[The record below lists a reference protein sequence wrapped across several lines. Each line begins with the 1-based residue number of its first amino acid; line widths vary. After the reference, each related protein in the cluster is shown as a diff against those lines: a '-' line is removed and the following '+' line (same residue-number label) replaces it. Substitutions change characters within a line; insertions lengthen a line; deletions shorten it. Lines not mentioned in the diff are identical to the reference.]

1 MDLGDWRSR
10 INDIDNQILHLLNQR
25 AEAALQIGDLKRR
38 QDAPSYAP
46 EREAELLSR
55 LIAASHGPLPAEAIV
70 AVWREIVSACR
81 ALEAPLTVAY
91 LAPRGTFTHQAARE
105 RFGDAAAY
113 HPSRTIAE
121 IFDDVER
128 GRVEL
133 GVVPV
138 ENSTDGAVNITL
150 DRLVHTELQIC
161 GELTLEVAQHLLSRA
176 GDLAAVKRVLSHPQ
190 GLGQCRSWLA
200 EHLPD
205 VPQEETASTAGAVE
219 VAATDPGVAAIAGEL
234 AGRLYG
240 VPILRQRI
248 EDNHQ
253 NTTRFLIIG
262 RRTAGP
268 SGRDKTSILF
278 AMPNQ
283 PGALYRILE
292 PFAHAGLNLTKI
304 ESRPAKRMPWDYV
317 MFVDFEGHR
326 ETPVVAAALREIAG
340 RTKHLKILG
349 SYPAA

>member
-1 MDLGDWRSR
+1 
-10 INDIDNQILHLLNQR
+10 
-25 AEAALQIGDLKRR
+25 
-38 QDAPSYAP
+38 
-46 EREAELLSR
+46 
-55 LIAASHGPLPAEAIV
+55 
-70 AVWREIVSACR
+70 
-81 ALEAPLTVAY
+81 
-91 LAPRGTFTHQAARE
+91 
-105 RFGDAAAY
+105 
-113 HPSRTIAE
+113 
-121 IFDDVER
+121 
-128 GRVEL
+128 
-133 GVVPV
+133 
-138 ENSTDGAVNITL
+138 
-150 DRLVHTELQIC
+150 
-161 GELTLEVAQHLLSRA
+161 
-176 GDLAAVKRVLSHPQ
+176 
-190 GLGQCRSWLA
+190 
-200 EHLPD
+200 

-219 VAATDPGVAAIAGEL
+219 VAAADPGVAAIAGEL

-240 VPILRQRI
+240 VPILRRRI

-262 RRTAGP
+262 RRASGP

-292 PFAHAGLNLTKI
+292 PFAQAGLNLTKI